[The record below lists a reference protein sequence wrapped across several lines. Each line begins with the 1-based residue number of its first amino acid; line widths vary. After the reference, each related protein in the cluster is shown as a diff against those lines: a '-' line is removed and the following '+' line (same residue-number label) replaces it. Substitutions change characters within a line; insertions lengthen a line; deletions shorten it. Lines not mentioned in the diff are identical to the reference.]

1 MRDNVN
7 GGDLLASAKDVENDP
22 KLVELLVGA
31 VADEIL
37 MLVIRVELEVV
48 SDVKEAA
55 GIELVGLGE
64 GRQG

>member
-7 GGDLLASAKDVENDP
+7 GGDLLASVKDVENDP

-48 SDVKEAA
+48 SDVNEAA
-55 GIELVGLGE
+55 GLELVGLGE